1 MTKETQLTEESR
13 LILNQDGEVT
23 VVGFS
28 EPNLLDAYHINDC
41 AKELYELIEKR
52 GHRWIVLDLATVKM
66 LSSQSL
72 GVFLNI
78 RHKLDALEGKV
89 VISGIDPRLS
99 RVFKITN
106 LQSVFEFFPDTSAA
120 VAELKKCINV

>member
-1 MTKETQLTEESR
+1 MTEETQVRETSH
-13 LILNQDGEVT
+13 LILTQDEKVT
-23 VVGFS
+23 IVGFS

-41 AKELYELIEKR
+41 AKELYDLVEKR
-52 GHRWIVLDLATVKM
+52 GHRWIVLDLASITM

-72 GVFLNI
+72 GVFLNL
-78 RHKLDALEGKV
+78 RQKLQTLAGKM

-106 LQSVFEFFPDTSAA
+106 LQSVFEFYPDTSSAA
-120 VAELKKCINV
+120 TNLKQCINV

>member
-1 MTKETQLTEESR
+1 MTDESQLVLEP
-13 LILNQDGEVT
+13 DGEVT

-28 EPNLLDAYHINDC
+28 EPTLLDAYHVNES
-41 AKELYELIEKR
+41 AKELYELIEKQ
-52 GHRWIVLDLATVKM
+52 GHRWIVLDLSTVKM

-72 GVFLNI
+72 GVFLSI
-78 RHKLDALEGKV
+78 RQKLEHLGGKI

-106 LQSVFEFFPDTSAA
+106 LESVFEFFPDIPSA
-120 VAELKKCINV
+120 VARLKESHKR